1 MEQEEILYMAIAG
14 MIVLLLLFV
23 IGSYGP
29 FKLVVL
35 ILALLAF
42 GMIVSLEYV
51 DFLLFPLVTII
62 TKTSIM
68 PAKGYSIPKN
78 QKYVVKN
85 VNGIYYATGFITAN
99 IYKYVFAAE
108 RVGEDEESQLS
119 QAPENWERIVMNTH
133 FPFKFNLITFAQDI
147 QEYRE
152 ELEGQRG
159 FLEQQLSKEMSGPNP
174 SQMAIDDF
182 QRKINVLQA
191 RIDRI
196 SSGERPLWSIMY
208 IETTA
213 AGVSEKAAAD
223 SLENQIN
230 QLQTIFN
237 SMDISMM
244 RIVGREL
251 YYLFK
256 FNFALPTLQSDIM
269 KLFHKQK

>member
-1 MEQEEILYMAIAG
+1 MESEEILYMAIAG
-14 MIVLLLLFV
+14 MVVLLLLFV

-29 FKLVVL
+29 FKIAVL
-35 ILALLAF
+35 IIALIAF
-42 GMIVSLEYV
+42 AMIVSLEYI
-51 DFLLFPLVTII
+51 DFLIFPLLTII
-62 TKTSIM
+62 TKTSIV
-68 PAKGYSIPKN
+68 PAKGYVIPKN

-85 VNGIYYATGFITAN
+85 VNGIYYATGFLTAN

-108 RVGEDEESQLS
+108 SVSEDEEAELAQT
-119 QAPENWERIVMNTH
+119 PEKWERIVMNTH
-133 FPFKFNLITFAQDI
+133 FPFKFNLVTFAQDI

-152 ELEGQRG
+152 DLEGQRG
-159 FLEQQLSKEMSGPNP
+159 FLEQQLSKEMSSSNP

-182 QRKINVLQA
+182 QRRINVLQA

-223 SLENQIN
+223 ILENQIN

-237 SMDISMM
+237 TMDISIT
-244 RIVGREL
+244 RVVGREL

-256 FNFALPTLQSDIM
+256 FNFALPTLQADIF